1 MNVCG
6 RWTTGRFLPERPR
19 FHVLSC
25 SYTVSAVITDLNS
38 FRLAAAS
45 PTRKATTLRQYE
57 TDSKPGAFRFG
68 RRVAIVLSAI
78 AVLVLALPVAAEA
91 AKADKQVTVMT
102 RNVFLGADLSPAL
115 GAGSVPEAIDAAG
128 VIVNEVD
135 TTNFPERARP
145 LAREI
150 AVSEPDLVGLQE
162 VALWRQQ
169 IPSDLPPSLGGTPA
183 TDVRYDFLALLMQEL
198 EALNAEYRVVEI
210 QEEFDEELPADLDGS
225 DVTGGLAGADLDGR
239 LTMRDVI
246 LAKDDSTVS
255 TGETDGA
262 HFTTLFRPRI
272 AGIFEI
278 PVERGWVSTEVTV
291 GDKSIGFRFVNTHL
305 EAFGEDTIR
314 EAQAKEL
321 FAPGG
326 PLDTDEQV
334 ILVGDLN
341 SGTEARHNIHGTDQ
355 LAFQALLGFGMTDN
369 GAIQSCC
376 YSDLFDPTQV
386 FDHTVDHVLT
396 KPGLKT
402 ENAFVTGDDP
412 AERTPSGLWPSDHGG
427 VVSTLKLQK

>member
-1 MNVCG
+1 LTKG
-6 RWTTGRFLPERPR
+6 G
-19 FHVLSC
+19 
-25 SYTVSAVITDLNS
+25 D
-38 FRLAAAS
+38 
-45 PTRKATTLRQYE
+45 TLRQHE
-57 TDSKPGAFRFG
+57 TDSKPGIFRFG
-68 RRVAIVLSAI
+68 RRPAILFSAI
-78 AVLVLALPVAAEA
+78 AVLILATPVAADA
-91 AKADKQVTVMT
+91 AKVEPGAPKVTVMT
-102 RNVFLGADLSPAL
+102 RNVFLGADLGPAL
-115 GAGSVPEAIDAAG
+115 DATTLDGAIDGAG
-128 VIVNEVD
+128 VILNEVD
-135 TTNFPERARP
+135 ETNFPERAKP
-145 LAREI
+145 LAKEI
-150 AVSEPDLVGLQE
+150 AESGADLVGLQE

-169 IPSDLPPSLGGTPA
+169 IPSDLPPEFGGTPA
-183 TDVRYDFLALLMQEL
+183 TEVKYDFLALLLQEL
-198 EALNAEYRVVEI
+198 EAIDVHYEVVVV
-210 QEEFDEELPADLDGS
+210 QEEFDQELPADLDGS
-225 DVTGGLAGADLDGR
+225 NDTGGFLGAELDGR

-246 LAKDDSTVS
+246 LAKKGSAVRP

-262 HFTTLFRPRI
+262 HYTNMFSSVIGGFVL
-272 AGIFEI
+272 I

-291 GDKSIGFRFVNTHL
+291 GGSSTKFRFINTHL

-396 KPGLKT
+396 KPGLRT
-402 ENAFVTGDDP
+402 RNAFVTGNDP

-427 VVSTLKLQK
+427 VVSTLQLGR

>member
-1 MNVCG
+1 
-6 RWTTGRFLPERPR
+6 
-19 FHVLSC
+19 
-25 SYTVSAVITDLNS
+25 
-38 FRLAAAS
+38 
-45 PTRKATTLRQYE
+45 LRQHE
-57 TDSKPGAFRFG
+57 TDSKPGIFRFG
-68 RRVAIVLSAI
+68 RRPAILFSAI
-78 AVLVLALPVAAEA
+78 AVLILATPVVADA
-91 AKADKQVTVMT
+91 AKGEQGAPKVTVMT
-102 RNVFLGADLSPAL
+102 RNVFLGADLGPAL
-115 GAGSVPEAIDAAG
+115 DATTLDGAIDGAG
-128 VIVNEVD
+128 VILNEVD
-135 TTNFPERARP
+135 ETNFPERAKP
-145 LAREI
+145 LAKEI
-150 AVSEPDLVGLQE
+150 AESEPDLVGLQE

-169 IPSDLPPSLGGTPA
+169 IPSDLPPEFGGTPA
-183 TDVRYDFLALLMQEL
+183 TEVKYDFLALLLQEL
-198 EALNAEYRVVEI
+198 EAIDVHYEVVVV
-210 QEEFDEELPADLDGS
+210 QEEFDQELPADLDGS
-225 DVTGGLAGADLDGR
+225 NDTGGFLGAELDGR

-246 LAKDDSTVS
+246 LAKKGSAVRP

-262 HFTTLFRPRI
+262 HYTNMFSSVIGGFVL
-272 AGIFEI
+272 I

-291 GDKSIGFRFVNTHL
+291 GGSSTKFRFINTHL

-396 KPGLKT
+396 KPGLRT
-402 ENAFVTGDDP
+402 RNAFVTGNDP

-427 VVSTLKLQK
+427 VVSTLQLGK

>member
-1 MNVCG
+1 M
-6 RWTTGRFLPERPR
+6 E
-19 FHVLSC
+19 H
-25 SYTVSAVITDLNS
+25 
-38 FRLAAAS
+38 
-45 PTRKATTLRQYE
+45 E
-57 TDSKPGAFRFG
+57 TDSKPGIFRFG
-68 RRVAIVLSAI
+68 RRPAILFSAI
-78 AVLVLALPVAAEA
+78 AVLILATPVAADA
-91 AKADKQVTVMT
+91 AKGEQGAPKVTVMT
-102 RNVFLGADLSPAL
+102 RNVFLGADLGPAL
-115 GAGSVPEAIDAAG
+115 DATTLDGAIDGAG
-128 VIVNEVD
+128 VILNEVD
-135 TTNFPERARP
+135 ETNFPERAKP
-145 LAREI
+145 LAKEI
-150 AVSEPDLVGLQE
+150 AESEPDLVGLQE

-169 IPSDLPPSLGGTPA
+169 IPSDLPPEFGGTPA
-183 TDVRYDFLALLMQEL
+183 TEVKYDFLALLLQEL
-198 EALNAEYRVVEI
+198 EAIDVHYEVVVV
-210 QEEFDEELPADLDGS
+210 QEEFDQELPADLDGS
-225 DVTGGLAGADLDGR
+225 NDTGGLFGAELDGR

-246 LAKDDSTVS
+246 LAKKGSAVRP

-262 HFTTLFRPRI
+262 HYTNLFSSVI
-272 AGIFEI
+272 GGFVLI

-291 GDKSIGFRFVNTHL
+291 GGSSTKFRFINTHL
-305 EAFGEDTIR
+305 EAFGDDTIR

-396 KPGLKT
+396 KPGLRT
-402 ENAFVTGDDP
+402 RNAFVTGNDP

-427 VVSTLKLQK
+427 VVSTLELRR

>member
-1 MNVCG
+1 M
-6 RWTTGRFLPERPR
+6 E
-19 FHVLSC
+19 H
-25 SYTVSAVITDLNS
+25 
-38 FRLAAAS
+38 
-45 PTRKATTLRQYE
+45 E
-57 TDSKPGAFRFG
+57 TDSKPGIFRFG
-68 RRVAIVLSAI
+68 RRPAILFSAI
-78 AVLVLALPVAAEA
+78 AVLILATPVAADA
-91 AKADKQVTVMT
+91 AKGEQGAPKVTVMT
-102 RNVFLGADLSPAL
+102 RNVFLGADLGPAL
-115 GAGSVPEAIDAAG
+115 DATTLDGAIDGAG
-128 VIVNEVD
+128 VILNEVD
-135 TTNFPERARP
+135 ETNFPERAKP
-145 LAREI
+145 LAKEI
-150 AVSEPDLVGLQE
+150 AESEPDLVGLQE

-169 IPSDLPPSLGGTPA
+169 IPSDLPPEFGGTPA
-183 TDVRYDFLALLMQEL
+183 TEVKYDFLALLLQEL
-198 EALNAEYRVVEI
+198 EAIDVHYEVVVV
-210 QEEFDEELPADLDGS
+210 QEEFDQELPADLDGS
-225 DVTGGLAGADLDGR
+225 NDTGGFLGAELDGR

-246 LAKDDSTVS
+246 LAKKGSAVRP

-262 HFTTLFRPRI
+262 HYTNLFSSVI
-272 AGIFEI
+272 GGFVLI

-291 GDKSIGFRFVNTHL
+291 GGSSTKFRFINTHL

-396 KPGLKT
+396 KPGLRT
-402 ENAFVTGDDP
+402 RNAFVTGNDP

-427 VVSTLKLQK
+427 VVSTLELRR

>member
-1 MNVCG
+1 M
-6 RWTTGRFLPERPR
+6 TQ
-19 FHVLSC
+19 H
-25 SYTVSAVITDLNS
+25 
-38 FRLAAAS
+38 
-45 PTRKATTLRQYE
+45 E
-57 TDSKPGAFRFG
+57 TDSKPGIFRFG
-68 RRVAIVLSAI
+68 RRPAILFSAI
-78 AVLVLALPVAAEA
+78 AVLILATPVAADA
-91 AKADKQVTVMT
+91 AKVEPGAPKVTVMT
-102 RNVFLGADLSPAL
+102 RNVFLGADLGPAL
-115 GAGSVPEAIDAAG
+115 DATTLDGAIDGAG
-128 VIVNEVD
+128 VILNEVD
-135 TTNFPERARP
+135 ETNFPERAKP
-145 LAREI
+145 LAKEI
-150 AVSEPDLVGLQE
+150 AESGADLVGLQE

-169 IPSDLPPSLGGTPA
+169 IPSDLPPEFGGTPA
-183 TDVRYDFLALLMQEL
+183 TEVKYDFLALLLQEL
-198 EALNAEYRVVEI
+198 EAIDVHYEVVVV
-210 QEEFDEELPADLDGS
+210 QEEFDQELPADLDGS
-225 DVTGGLAGADLDGR
+225 NDTGGFLGAELDGR

-246 LAKDDSTVS
+246 LAKKGSAVRP

-262 HFTTLFRPRI
+262 HYTNMFSSVIGGFVL
-272 AGIFEI
+272 I

-291 GDKSIGFRFVNTHL
+291 GGSSTKFRFINTHL

-396 KPGLKT
+396 KPGLRT
-402 ENAFVTGDDP
+402 RNAFVTGNDP

-427 VVSTLKLQK
+427 VVSTLQLGR

>member
-1 MNVCG
+1 V
-6 RWTTGRFLPERPR
+6 R
-19 FHVLSC
+19 H
-25 SYTVSAVITDLNS
+25 
-38 FRLAAAS
+38 RLAILL
-45 PTRKATTLRQYE
+45 P
-57 TDSKPGAFRFG
+57 
-68 RRVAIVLSAI
+68 AI
-78 AVLVLALPVAAEA
+78 AVLAMAMPVAAEA
-91 AKADKQVTVMT
+91 ARPDKQGGPKVTVMT
-102 RNVFLGADLSPAL
+102 RNIFLGADLGPAL
-115 GAGSVPEAIDAAG
+115 SATSLDGAIDGAG
-128 VIVNEVD
+128 VILNEVD
-135 TTNFPERARP
+135 TTNFPERAKP

-150 AVSEPDLVGLQE
+150 AASEPDLVGLQE
-162 VALWRQQ
+162 VALWRQG
-169 IPSDLPPSLGGTPA
+169 PEDFFSGANTLPTE
-183 TDVRYDFLALLMQEL
+183 VRYDFLALLVEEL
-198 EALNAEYRVVEI
+198 EALDVHYKVVEV
-210 QEEFDEELPADLDGS
+210 QQEFDEELPADLDGS
-225 DVTGGLAGADLDGR
+225 NETPPGGALGAELDGR

-246 LAKDDSTVS
+246 LAKKGSAVR

-262 HFTTLFRPRI
+262 HYTTLFIPRI
-272 AGIFEI
+272 GGVFSI

-291 GDKSIGFRFVNTHL
+291 GGSATGFRFVNTHL

-355 LAFQALLGFGMTDN
+355 LAFSALLGFGMTDN

-396 KPGLKT
+396 KPALET
-402 ENAFVTGDDP
+402 RNAFVTGNDP

-427 VVSTLKLQK
+427 VVSTLQLRK

>member
-1 MNVCG
+1 MQ
-6 RWTTGRFLPERPR
+6 
-19 FHVLSC
+19 H
-25 SYTVSAVITDLNS
+25 
-38 FRLAAAS
+38 
-45 PTRKATTLRQYE
+45 E
-57 TDSKPGAFRFG
+57 TDSKPGIFRFG
-68 RRVAIVLSAI
+68 RRPAILFSAI
-78 AVLVLALPVAAEA
+78 AVLILATPVAADA
-91 AKADKQVTVMT
+91 AKGEQGAPKVTVMT
-102 RNVFLGADLSPAL
+102 RNVFLGADLGPAL
-115 GAGSVPEAIDAAG
+115 DATTLDGAIDGAG
-128 VIVNEVD
+128 VILNEVD
-135 TTNFPERARP
+135 ETNFPERAKP
-145 LAREI
+145 LAKEI
-150 AVSEPDLVGLQE
+150 AESEPDLVGLQE

-169 IPSDLPPSLGGTPA
+169 IPSDLGTPA
-183 TDVRYDFLALLMQEL
+183 TEVKYDFLALLLQEL
-198 EALNAEYRVVEI
+198 EAIDVHYEVVVV
-210 QEEFDEELPADLDGS
+210 QEEFDQELPADLDGS
-225 DVTGGLAGADLDGR
+225 NDTPPGGFFGAELDGR

-246 LAKDDSTVS
+246 LAKKGSAVRP

-262 HFTTLFRPRI
+262 HYTNLFSSVI
-272 AGIFEI
+272 GGFVLIS
-278 PVERGWVSTEVTV
+278 VERGWASTEVTV
-291 GDKSIGFRFVNTHL
+291 GGSSTKFRFINTHL

-396 KPGLKT
+396 KPGLRT
-402 ENAFVTGDDP
+402 RNAFVTGNDP

-427 VVSTLKLQK
+427 VVSTLQLGK